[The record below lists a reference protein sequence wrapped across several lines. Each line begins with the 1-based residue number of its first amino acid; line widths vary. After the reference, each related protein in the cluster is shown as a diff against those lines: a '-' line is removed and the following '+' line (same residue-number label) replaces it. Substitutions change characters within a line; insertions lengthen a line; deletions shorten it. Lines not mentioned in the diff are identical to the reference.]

1 MLPRSPRR
9 ADPLVSDVAL
19 TNSLFGDCPQRKK
32 IAILTKGVPLPGAAQ
47 EVQALA
53 GIGLLDTWS
62 PQILSVLGGEESTG
76 GGFKSHSAGP
86 SG

>member
-1 MLPRSPRR
+1 M
-9 ADPLVSDVAL
+9 AL
-19 TNSLFGDCPQRKK
+19 TRREEWFHKHTSCESQ
-32 IAILTKGVPLPGAAQ
+32 PLPGAAQ
-47 EVQALA
+47 EVQALV